1 MEIIYG
7 RIFFAL
13 AVIASF
19 CHFTL
24 IKEKLEDW
32 GIAYYIEHELP
43 PGVIY
48 LGENLFYDQTEI
60 TNQHWC
66 EFTYWTQI
74 RFGLSSEEYL
84 ATLPDT
90 LC

>member
-19 CHFTL
+19 CRFTL

-48 LGENLFYDQTEI
+48 LG
-60 TNQHWC
+60 
-66 EFTYWTQI
+66 
-74 RFGLSSEEYL
+74 
-84 ATLPDT
+84 
-90 LC
+90 